1 MEEKTKKVIKKTLKI
16 SSYVLLGIL
25 IFTVIFALIANI
37 FAGEDKKLSFF
48 GLKSYIVLSDSMSA
62 TDFSAGDLIVT
73 KVIDTD
79 DMTSQERNAYV
90 ESKIKVGDI
99 ITFHYD
105 INNDGIIDEMVTHKV
120 KYIGPLV
127 DEDGDSVGRGIIT
140 YSTTSGQEDRAIGY
154 NQVIGKYSF
163 SIPKV
168 GYVIEFFQSTAGF
181 FIFIFTPLAV
191 MVILMSISTVS
202 IIKQAVKEKRESA
215 ELAKQEYAQ
224 GAMEE
229 SERLRA
235 ELEALKAQMAQ
246 QQAPSQVEEAQ
257 SQVEQD
263 APPTEE

>member
-16 SSYVLLGIL
+16 SSYVLLGIV

-37 FAGEDKKLSFF
+37 FAGEDKKASFF

-73 KVIDTD
+73 SVIDTD
-79 DMTSQERNAYV
+79 GMSSQERNAYI

-105 INNDGIIDEMVTHKV
+105 INEDGKIDEMVTHKV
-120 KYIGPLV
+120 RYIGPLV
-127 DEDGDSVGRGIIT
+127 DEDGDSVGRGIVT
-140 YSTTSGQEDRAIGY
+140 YSTTTGQDDRPIDY
-154 NQVIGKYSF
+154 SQVIGKYSF
-163 SIPKV
+163 SVPKV

-202 IIKQAVKEKRESA
+202 LIKQAVREKKESV

-246 QQAPSQVEEAQ
+246 QQTQETQTEQPS
-257 SQVEQD
+257 
-263 APPTEE
+263 TEE

>member
-25 IFTVIFALIANI
+25 IFTVVFALIANI
-37 FAGEDKKLSFF
+37 FAGEDKKASFF

-79 DMTSQERNAYV
+79 DMTAQERNAYV

-99 ITFHYD
+99 ITFYYD
-105 INNDGIIDEMVTHKV
+105 MSGDGVLQPGEMVTHKV

-140 YSTTSGQEDRAIGY
+140 YSTTSGEEDNPIGY
-154 NQVIGKYSF
+154 TQVIGKYSF

-191 MVILMSISTVS
+191 MVILMAISTVS
-202 IIKQAVKEKRESA
+202 LIKQAVKEKRESA

-246 QQAPSQVEEAQ
+246 QQAQETQTEQPS
-257 SQVEQD
+257 
-263 APPTEE
+263 TEE